1 MKIIFAGSPDFA
13 AKHLS
18 ALIEAQVKIAAVL
31 TQPDKPTGRGKKITA
46 TPVKEIALKHELPFY
61 QPTSL
66 KTEEALIWFKRMA
79 PDVVIDVAYGL
90 IIPSSILALPLF
102 GFLNVH
108 PSLLPRW
115 RGAAPIQRAILAG
128 DTETGVSIMRLNEGI
143 DTGPIFL
150 QAHCPIEQKDT
161 TASLSDRL
169 AKLGCKAL
177 LEVLSNLATLNP
189 VAQAE
194 IGACYAPKIDKT
206 MARLNWQES
215 AELLDRKIRAF
226 NPWPI
231 AYSVLGDE
239 VVRIWE
245 AEPRE
250 EKTTAVAGTILRC
263 DQNGIDVATG
273 KGILRLLKL
282 QFAGG
287 KLLPVSN
294 ILNGKKMFFAAHPRF
309 ES

>member
-31 TQPDKPTGRGKKITA
+31 TQPDKPTGRGKKVAA
-46 TPVKEIALKHELPFY
+46 TPVKEVALRHGISLY
-61 QPTSL
+61 QPSSL
-66 KTEEALIWFKRMA
+66 KTEETLNWFRSMA

-90 IIPSSILALPLF
+90 IIPKTVLAMPRF

-115 RGAAPIQRAILAG
+115 RGAAPIQQAILAG
-128 DTETGVSIMRLNEGI
+128 DVETGISIMRLDEGI
-143 DTGPIFL
+143 DTGPVFL
-150 QAHCPIEQKDT
+150 QRRCLIDRKDT
-161 TASLSDRL
+161 MASLSERL
-169 AKLGCKAL
+169 IKIGCEAL
-177 LEVLSNLATLNP
+177 LEVLANLITLDP
-189 VAQAE
+189 VAQTEA
-194 IGACYAPKIDKT
+194 GACYAPKIDKT

-215 AELLDRKIRAF
+215 AEMLDRKIRAF
-226 NPWPI
+226 NPWPV
-231 AYSVLGDE
+231 AYSVLGNE
-239 VVRIWE
+239 IIRIWE

-250 EKTTAVAGTILRC
+250 EKTTAAEGVILRC
-263 DQNGIDVATG
+263 DRDGIDVATG
-273 KGILRLLKL
+273 KGLLRLLKL

-287 KLLPVSN
+287 KILSIAD
-294 ILNGKKMFFAAHPRF
+294 ILNSKKTFFITHSRF

>member
-31 TQPDKPTGRGKKITA
+31 TQPDKPTGRGKKVAA
-46 TPVKEIALKHELPFY
+46 TPVKEVALRHGISLY
-61 QPTSL
+61 QPSSL
-66 KTEEALIWFKRMA
+66 KTEETLNWFRSMA

-90 IIPSSILALPLF
+90 IIPKTILAMPHF

-115 RGAAPIQRAILAG
+115 RGAAPIQQAILAG
-128 DTETGVSIMRLNEGI
+128 DTETGVSIMRLDEGI
-143 DTGPIFL
+143 DTGPVFL
-150 QAHCPIEQKDT
+150 QRRCLIDRKDT
-161 TASLSDRL
+161 TASLSERL
-169 AKLGCKAL
+169 IKIGCEAL
-177 LEVLSNLATLNP
+177 LKVLANLATLNP
-189 VAQAE
+189 VTQTEA
-194 IGACYAPKIDKT
+194 GACYAPKIDKT

-215 AELLDRKIRAF
+215 AEILDRKIRAF
-226 NPWPI
+226 NPWPV
-231 AYSVLGDE
+231 AHSVLGNE
-239 VVRIWE
+239 VIRIWE

-250 EKTTAVAGTILRC
+250 EKTTAAEGTILNC
-263 DQNGIDVATG
+263 DQNGIEVVTG
-273 KGILRLLKL
+273 KGLLRLLKL

-287 KLLPVSN
+287 KILSIAD
-294 ILNGKKMFFAAHPRF
+294 ILNSKKKFFITHSRF